1 MFIRRQNEFIIKTMC
16 LYIIYEKMY
25 SYMNGSHI
33 THHISRIHLYLFCI
47 EMPLKFTDIYLIP
60 MNSDNESFA
69 NAIHLLFCFLRWMF
83 FFASLKIILM
93 AKPFQR
99 DDIYTNIFIGMWIN
113 TNRHTYFTISHV
125 PPHIWCLNHF
135 YLVWSGSYHILMC
148 VECC

>member
-1 MFIRRQNEFIIKTMC
+1 MRRCIHIWTDHT
-16 LYIIYEKMY
+16 
-25 SYMNGSHI
+25 SHI
-33 THHISRIHLYLFCI
+33 TYHEYICI
-47 EMPLKFTDIYLIP
+47 YFALKCRSNSPIFIWSLWIVITNRLQTQFTYFFV
-60 MNSDNESFA
+60 SFVE
-69 NAIHLLFCFLRWMF
+69 CF